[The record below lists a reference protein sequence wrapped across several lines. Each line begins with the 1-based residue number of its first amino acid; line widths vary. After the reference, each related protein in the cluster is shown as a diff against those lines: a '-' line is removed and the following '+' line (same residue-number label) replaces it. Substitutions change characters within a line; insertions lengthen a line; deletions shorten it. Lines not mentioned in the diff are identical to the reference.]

1 MRRRDFL
8 IGLLLGGC
16 LAVGGQ
22 VPESEAKKGRD
33 DVRNEPS
40 PGGLD
45 SGTDDRA
52 RHDASSSNSG
62 SGSSGSGSSG
72 SGSGSDD
79 GYNRGE
85 SSGSGHDGS
94 ERGRGDGRSG
104 KLRNAKDDLDRF

>member
-16 LAVGGQ
+16 LVVGLQ
-22 VPESEAKKGRD
+22 IPELEAKKGRD

-40 PGGLD
+40 PGGLEN
-45 SGTDDRA
+45 GTDDRA
-52 RHDASSSNSG
+52 RHDTSSSN
-62 SGSSGSGSSG
+62 SGSGSSG

-104 KLRNAKDDLDRF
+104 KFRNAKDDLDRF

>member
-16 LAVGGQ
+16 LVVGLQ
-22 VPESEAKKGRD
+22 IPELEAKKGRD

-40 PGGLD
+40 PGGLEN
-45 SGTDDRA
+45 GTDDRA
-52 RHDASSSNSG
+52 RHDTSSSNSG
-62 SGSSGSGSSG
+62 SGSSNSGSSG

-104 KLRNAKDDLDRF
+104 KFRNAKDDLDRF